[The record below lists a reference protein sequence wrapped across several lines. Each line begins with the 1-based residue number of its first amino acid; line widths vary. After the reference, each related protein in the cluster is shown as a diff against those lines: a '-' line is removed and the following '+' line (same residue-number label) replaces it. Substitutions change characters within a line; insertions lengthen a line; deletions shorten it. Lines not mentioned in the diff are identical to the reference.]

1 MQRVVVPRPEA
12 QHVLAGNRS
21 YCNKGRGPYHDLLS
35 SVCYC
40 ICQAPM
46 HYASFRAALDDRF
59 GRTGADPLPK
69 SPLIV
74 DLGCGPGTT
83 LFALCDWL
91 FERRRSINSVSYIG
105 IDISD
110 ELLGLAEAMID
121 GAELFD
127 GSCMHIL
134 RRSVGELQDE
144 EIARAASRRDGVIF
158 SLSYIVHQDFMH
170 DMTLLAQLMRRVRS
184 CTVGMPTWFLLQ
196 DANYAD
202 RPDIYTAIWPEHR
215 VNDLANQCESLGYS
229 VTARKT
235 KFVAP
240 RIEIRWDGR
249 FTMAQAG
256 TTSNVCHFFQ
266 RIA

>member
-1 MQRVVVPRPEA
+1 
-12 QHVLAGNRS
+12 
-21 YCNKGRGPYHDLLS
+21 
-35 SVCYC
+35 
-40 ICQAPM
+40 M